1 MPEHTGE
8 PPRWRVYRAGRLPR
22 HALRRGACM
31 RRPEEQVER
40 PAARGDTSAGA
51 EQQAAMPGRR
61 SRAQLRAWEVQARW
75 SEDSSARQLS

>member
-1 MPEHTGE
+1 MPEHAGE

-22 HALRRGACM
+22 HALRWGACM

-61 SRAQLRAWEVQARW
+61 SRARLRAWEAQARW